1 MRGCTN
7 YTDEATGWH
16 RDERGQIRPIRVILI
31 LAFIALI
38 ALMVFVVWPKMTNE
52 GFSVATAQT
61 ASESDQK
68 GAIQAADVGV
78 DSGAAESSR
87 EGDGAADN
95 KLVVYLTGAVVNPG
109 VFELAAGAR
118 INDAIV
124 MSGGLSEGAANNYI
138 NLAATLEDGMHIH
151 IPTTEEIASGEA
163 ARIADSG
170 AEGQS
175 SDSKN
180 AVASGEQGA
189 VKVNINTADS
199 KELQT
204 LTGIGEATAKKIIDY
219 REKNGAYKS
228 IEDLKN
234 VSGIG
239 DKKFESLADSI
250 CV

>member
-1 MRGCTN
+1 
-7 YTDEATGWH
+7 
-16 RDERGQIRPIRVILI
+16 VILI

-38 ALMVFVVWPKMTNE
+38 ALVVFVVWPKMTNE

-61 ASESDQK
+61 ALESDQK
-68 GAIQAADVGV
+68 GAVQAPDVGAN
-78 DSGAAESSR
+78 GAAESSR
-87 EGDGAADN
+87 EGDRAADN
-95 KLVVYLTGAVVNPG
+95 KLVVYLTGAVINPG
-109 VFELAAGAR
+109 VFELAVGAR

-138 NLAATLEDGMHIH
+138 NQAATLEDGMHIH

-175 SDSKN
+175 SDPKN
-180 AVASGEQGA
+180 AVKGGGQGT